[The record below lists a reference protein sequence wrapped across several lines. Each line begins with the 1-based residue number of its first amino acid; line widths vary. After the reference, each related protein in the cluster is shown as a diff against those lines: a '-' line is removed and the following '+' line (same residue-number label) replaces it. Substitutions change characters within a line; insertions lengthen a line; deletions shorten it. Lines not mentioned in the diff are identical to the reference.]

1 MRGTCLTVFT
11 ASTVA
16 LVIGV
21 IASADEKSKLP
32 LLFKDD
38 FESGGDRWKPTDP
51 ATWKIIE
58 GQGGHVYSQFEQS
71 KYEPPHRSPINFSLI
86 RDPSV
91 SDFVLTAKA
100 RSTGRD
106 YGHRD
111 LCLVFGY
118 QDPAHFY
125 YVHFGKQT
133 DEHANQIF
141 IVNGAPR
148 VKISTKTTTG
158 TPWDD
163 DWHQVKVVRNAQS
176 GDVQVFFDDF
186 DTPAMTATDTTFRTG
201 QVGIGSFDDT
211 GDWDDVQ
218 LLGKEE

>member
-1 MRGTCLTVFT
+1 MRGDCSTLFI
-11 ASTVA
+11 ASMIA
-16 LVIGV
+16 LGGGV
-21 IASADEKSKLP
+21 ASADDANKLP
-32 LLFKDD
+32 LILKDD
-38 FESGGDRWKPTDP
+38 FENGSDRWKPADP
-51 ATWKIIE
+51 AAWKIIE
-58 GQGGHVYSQFEQS
+58 GRGGHVYCQFQQS

-86 RDPSV
+86 RDLSV
-91 SDFVLTAKA
+91 SDFVLSAKA

-111 LCLVFGY
+111 LCLFFGY

-148 VKISTKTTTG
+148 VKISTKTTSG
-158 TPWDD
+158 TPWNDE
-163 DWHQVKVVRNAQS
+163 WHQVKVARDDKS
-176 GDVQVFFDDF
+176 GDIRVFFDDL

-218 LLGKEE
+218 LYAKDE